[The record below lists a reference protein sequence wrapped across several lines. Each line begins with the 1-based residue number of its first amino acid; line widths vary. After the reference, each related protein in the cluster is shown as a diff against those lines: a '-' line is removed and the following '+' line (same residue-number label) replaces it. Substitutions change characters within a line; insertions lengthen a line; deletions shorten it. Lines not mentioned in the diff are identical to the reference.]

1 MPKGVYIRTE
11 ETKRKMSEAKK
22 GKTRRPFSEETKQ
35 RMADSHISGIPWN
48 KGKKNCFSKETIQ
61 KMSKSG
67 KGKHYSDEAIRNI
80 RLGAIKRI
88 QNNKLNNNQFYP
100 NHNPAAC
107 KIIEEY
113 GKTGGYSFQHAENG
127 GEYFIKELGYWV
139 DGYDKTKNVVIEYYK
154 KFHYDFNG
162 NLKEKEL
169 NREQEIINYLKCK
182 LIRINALNKDKSEIE
197 VISYGFTRRV

>member
-22 GKTRRPFSEETKQ
+22 GISRGPLSEEHKRKISIGGIGKTRRPFSEETKQ

-88 QNNKLNNNQFYP
+88 QNNMNNNQFYP

-139 DGYDKTKNVVIEYYK
+139 DGYDKTKNVAIEYYEK
-154 KFHYDFNG
+154 GHIYR
-162 NLKEKEL
+162 KERDEK
-169 NREQEIINYLKCK
+169 RKQEIINYLNCEF
-182 LIRINALNKDKSEIE
+182 IEIGE
-197 VISYGFTRRV
+197 